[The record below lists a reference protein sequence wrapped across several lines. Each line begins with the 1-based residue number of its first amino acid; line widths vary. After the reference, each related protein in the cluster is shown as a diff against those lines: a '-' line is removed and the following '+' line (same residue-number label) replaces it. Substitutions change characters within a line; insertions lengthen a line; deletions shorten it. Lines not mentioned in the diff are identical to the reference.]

1 MIVRTWRGA
10 VRPADEERY
19 LRHQADTG
27 VREYRETPGNLG
39 ALVLRR
45 ERDGLVEVTTVS
57 FWQSMDAVR
66 AFAGDDPGRARFY
79 PGDDDLLAQKDEH
92 ADHYEL
98 IGVDLDDALLQRA
111 GGSG

>member
-27 VREYRETPGNLG
+27 VREYRETPGNVG
-39 ALVLRR
+39 VLVLRR

-57 FWQSMDAVR
+57 FWESMDAVR
-66 AFAGDDPGRARFY
+66 AFAGADPGRARFY

-98 IGVDLDDALLQRA
+98 IGADLDAAIL
-111 GGSG
+111 GSSG